1 MLNASFVLFC
11 FLAECVL
18 FSLARKRWD
27 CCVFEQIQKQF
38 HKVKFETKLLIC
50 LTISSLIS
58 ICIRAHIWCDCV
70 CVFSCEMCLVG
81 DYRWHV
87 RLRLNW
93 YHQDISR
100 MKLLGR
106 IAIVIKLN
114 WMKKKKICLILMCMW
129 ILYTTLTHIVMQ
141 NERYKADRIEPLWR
155 KMMQLVMFG
164 SITWKANTNGS

>member
-1 MLNASFVLFC
+1 MCFVFTGKKEMGLLCIWANTKAISQSQVRNKAFDLLDY
-11 FLAECVL
+11 FIV
-18 FSLARKRWD
+18 D
-27 CCVFEQIQKQF
+27 F
-38 HKVKFETKLLIC
+38 HLCSCAHLLW
-50 LTISSLIS
+50 L
-58 ICIRAHIWCDCV
+58 

-141 NERYKADRIEPLWR
+141 NERYKADRIELLWR